1 MSEIEFLLDKAARS
15 FGAAELLL
23 DAGNADFA
31 ASRSYYGSFY
41 IAEALLLTE
50 GLSFSRH
57 GQVVA
62 QYGRLFAK
70 TTRLDPRFHRLLYT
84 GYDFR
89 QTADY
94 SRGAVLDPAAVN
106 DLIREGRLFL
116 KAAREYL
123 ETLPPEPGDPE
134 APSSASH
141 E

>member
-1 MSEIEFLLDKAARS
+1 MSDIDLLLEKAGRS

-57 GQVVA
+57 GQVIA

-70 TTRLDPRFHRLLYT
+70 TTRLDPRFHRLLDT
-84 GYDFR
+84 GHDFR

-94 SRGAVLDPAAVN
+94 STGAVLDPDIVN

-116 KAAREYL
+116 EAAREYL
-123 ETLPPEPGDPE
+123 KLPTELGDLPGS
-134 APSSASH
+134 PSTSH

>member
-1 MSEIEFLLDKAARS
+1 MSDIDLLLEKAGRS

-57 GQVVA
+57 GQVIA

-70 TTRLDPRFHRLLYT
+70 TTRLDPRFHRLLDT
-84 GYDFR
+84 GHDFR

-94 SRGAVLDPAAVN
+94 STGAVLDPDIVN

-116 KAAREYL
+116 EAAREYL
-123 ETLPPEPGDPE
+123 KLPTEPGDLPGS
-134 APSSASH
+134 PSTSH